1 MKKVVAVFLL
11 IVLILVLWGA
21 YIAYAVMTI
30 TPPVLTAKW
39 GNVNEENV
47 EVVVDAE
54 LGKVLFIPASVENLS
69 IQFNGVEVAS
79 LKEFDYSPTKTNAR
93 IVMGIDPNELVRALE
108 RYFDNNQHGEASIE
122 IRLGLFGLFHPTLN
136 FSQEL
141 QQDILGQLD
150 FKAESRPVFGGLLY
164 TPPSVEG
171 TKVVWLGGAENG
183 LWNLKT
189 YATLK
194 NPNSFP
200 IPVSNLEFE
209 IFVNGIK
216 VGGVGNVS
224 QGGVTIPAGGVATV
238 PIDTKIYSEY
248 LPKVLVTHIK
258 NGEKSLV
265 EVNFY
270 ITVSA
275 GGKSARMKLTSEKTV
290 IQTDIMATIN
300 EALSNIPLRE

>member
-30 TPPVLTAKW
+30 TPVLTAKW

-164 TPPSVEG
+164 TPSVEG
-171 TKVVWLGGAENG
+171 TKVVWLGAENG

-216 VGGVGNVS
+216 VGVGNVS
-224 QGGVTIPAGGVATV
+224 QGVTIPAGGVATV